1 MQLMAHPHAQR
12 RRRSKAERRAIVE
25 ETLHGTRSVAE
36 VARHHNVNANQVF
49 QWRRLYHQGLL
60 ESDEEYPRLLPVH
73 LASSSPAANA
83 SIELH
88 FADAHL
94 RIEGRPDPGTL
105 RLVLEQILG

>member
-1 MQLMAHPHAQR
+1 MHFLGPSPPR

-25 ETLHGTRSVAE
+25 ETLNSPRSVAE
-36 VARHHNVNANQVF
+36 VARQHNVNANQVF

-60 ESDEEYPRLLPVH
+60 ECDEEVPRLLPVQI
-73 LASSSPAANA
+73 ASSSQATSAT
-83 SIELH
+83 IDLH

-94 RIEGRPDPGTL
+94 RIEGRPDPNTL

>member
-1 MQLMAHPHAQR
+1 MHFLAPSTAR

-25 ETLHGTRSVAE
+25 ETLSGTRSVAE

-49 QWRRLYHQGLL
+49 QWRRLYRQGLL
-60 ESDEEYPRLLPVH
+60 ESDEEIPRLLPVH
-73 LASSSPAANA
+73 IASASSTTSA

-94 RIEGRPDPGTL
+94 RIEGRPDPNTL